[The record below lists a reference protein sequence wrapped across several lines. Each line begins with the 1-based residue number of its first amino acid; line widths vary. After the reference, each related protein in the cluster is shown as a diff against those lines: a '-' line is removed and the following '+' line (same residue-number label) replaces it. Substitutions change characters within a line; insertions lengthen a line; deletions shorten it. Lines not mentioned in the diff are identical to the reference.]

1 MTPRT
6 GLATDDAGSRARWGL
21 EGVSV
26 GLALGG
32 IANNLDWRRHLAL
45 AQQADRA
52 GLHSL
57 WLPEMHFAPG
67 ACSTPLSCLSAL
79 AAATDRVRLGTT
91 SLLLPIHDPVRTA
104 RDVRALENLSNHRLL
119 LGLGR
124 GFRKPLFDAFGIPA
138 REKRDR
144 FDAHLEVMLREWQGH
159 PPPMS
164 VAAFGRKGLEQAAR
178 HGLPYLA
185 SPIESLELV
194 QENLAFHRQHLPPD
208 VDPGSL
214 AVPIMRTVF
223 VSNDDREASRVFGA
237 MEREAR
243 AMLRGPVP
251 EALGRAAQA
260 PLEDR
265 VLIGSVQRVVDD
277 LARYRERVGLDL
289 LIARIE
295 VPGALPAQRE
305 KSFAHLIEDVA
316 PALG

>member
-1 MTPRT
+1 MTPRP
-6 GLATDDAGSRARWGL
+6 GLPTEGAGSSARWGL
-21 EGVSV
+21 DRLGV

-32 IANNLDWRRHLAL
+32 IANHGDWRRHLDL

-52 GLHSL
+52 GLHSI

-67 ACSTPLSCLSAL
+67 ACSTPLSFLSAL
-79 AAATDRVRLGTT
+79 AATTQHVRLGTT

-104 RDVRALENLSNHRLL
+104 RDVRAVESLSNHRLL

-124 GFRKPLFDAFGIPA
+124 GFRKPLFQAFGIPA

-144 FDAHLEVMLREWQGH
+144 FDAHLEVMLREWQGR
-159 PPPMS
+159 PPPMG

-178 HGLPYLA
+178 HALPYLA

-194 QENLAFHRQHLPPD
+194 EENLAFHREHLPPGI
-208 VDPGSL
+208 DPDAL

-243 AMLRGPVP
+243 AMLRSPVP
-251 EALGRAAQA
+251 EALARAAQT

-265 VLIGSVQRVVDD
+265 VLIGSVQRVLDD
-277 LARYRERVGLDL
+277 LAHYRERVGLDL
-289 LIARIE
+289 LIARTE
-295 VPGALPAQRE
+295 VPGASPEQRE
-305 KSFAHLIEDVA
+305 HSLATLVEEIA
-316 PALG
+316 PALA